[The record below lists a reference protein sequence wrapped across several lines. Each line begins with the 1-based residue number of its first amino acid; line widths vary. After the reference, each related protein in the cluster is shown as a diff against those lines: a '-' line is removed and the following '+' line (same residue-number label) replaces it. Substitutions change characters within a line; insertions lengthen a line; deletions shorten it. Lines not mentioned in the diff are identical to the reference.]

1 MTTFPVA
8 YVLLDHA
15 RLPDEEALIR
25 TLRIRHPDLQ
35 WSPGGL
41 SRSNAADDPM
51 FIRAGDHLM
60 TILMMP
66 APIPYDQELWQRA
79 SWLWPEAFH
88 AVGRH
93 RAHLIVAPMG
103 SAESNKAMKALNYAE
118 NTQLTTAFVGAVVAA
133 LPEVAAV
140 VWRGNV
146 GRSPEM
152 WLDQSRNAFAPYPN
166 QPFALW
172 IEIVPYLA
180 GKTLGA
186 LTIGL
191 SAFTGREIEFEVD
204 GLDQRTVT
212 SRVAQLSSYLIAHG
226 LDDGPRSGAVFEAD
240 SEIDHRVAVLH
251 RSSRFNIGPVISFAS
266 LDDRSGRVRTFPIIP
281 AAIARDHPLLVMLGK
296 VGLFDP
302 AQAENQIRL
311 RPDHY
316 ESEVRLE
323 AFDRGLSQALSGMIA
338 TDIYAEANTNA
349 RRALANGD
357 MASAKA
363 VLQPWADEVGEL
375 QQAVKFAL
383 TVCDA
388 FLFMPAP
395 LRSP

>member
-1 MTTFPVA
+1 MTDLPVA

-15 RLPDEEALIR
+15 RLPDEDALIR
-25 TLRIRHPDLQ
+25 KLRIRHPDLQ
-35 WSPGGL
+35 WSPGGIA
-41 SRSNAADDPM
+41 RGNGADDPM

-79 SWLWPEAFH
+79 SWLWPEAFP

-103 SAESNKAMKALNYAE
+103 SAESNKATKALNYAE
-118 NTQLTTAFVGAVVAA
+118 STQLTTAFVGAVVAA
-133 LPEVAAV
+133 SPDVAAV
-140 VWRGNV
+140 VWGGKV

-172 IEIVPYLA
+172 IEIVPYRS
-180 GKTLGA
+180 GKTIGA
-186 LTIGL
+186 FTTGL
-191 SAFTGREIEFEVD
+191 SAFTGREIEFELD

-212 SRVAQLSSYLIAHG
+212 ARVAQLSAYLIANG
-226 LDDGPRSGAVFEAD
+226 LDDGLRSGAVFEAD

-251 RSSRFNIGPVISFAS
+251 RNSRFNIGPVISFAS
-266 LDDRSGRVRTFPIIP
+266 LDDRSGRIRTFPIIP
-281 AAIARDHPLLVMLGK
+281 PAIARDHPLLVMLGK

-302 AQAENQIRL
+302 AQAENQVRL

-323 AFDRGLSQALSGMIA
+323 TFDRGLSQALSRMIA
-338 TDIYAEANTNA
+338 TDSYAEADTNA
-349 RRALANGD
+349 RRALADGG
-357 MASAKA
+357 MESAKA
-363 VLQPWADEVGEL
+363 ALQPSADEVGQHQL
-375 QQAVKFAL
+375 TANFAL
-383 TVCDA
+383 TV
-388 FLFMPAP
+388 
-395 LRSP
+395 

>member
-1 MTTFPVA
+1 MTDLPVA

-15 RLPDEEALIR
+15 RLPDEDALIR

-35 WSPGGL
+35 WSPGGIA
-41 SRSNAADDPM
+41 RGNGADDPM

-60 TILMMP
+60 TILTMP
-66 APIPYDQELWQRA
+66 TPIPYDQELWQRA

-103 SAESNKAMKALNYAE
+103 SAESNKATKALNYAE
-118 NTQLTTAFVGAVVAA
+118 NTQLTTAFVGALVAA
-133 LPEVAAV
+133 LPDVAAV
-140 VWRGNV
+140 VWQGNV

-152 WLDQSRNAFAPYPN
+152 WLEQSRRAFALYPD

-172 IEIVPYLA
+172 MEIVPYRS
-180 GKTLGA
+180 GKTIGA
-186 LTIGL
+186 FTTGL

-212 SRVAQLSSYLIAHG
+212 ARVAQLSAYLIANG
-226 LDDGPRSGAVFEAD
+226 LDDGLRSGAVFEAD

-251 RSSRFNIGPVISFAS
+251 RNSRFNIGPVISFAS
-266 LDDRSGRVRTFPIIP
+266 LDDRSGRIRTFPIIP
-281 AAIARDHPLLVMLGK
+281 PAIARDHPLLVMLGK

-302 AQAENQIRL
+302 AQAENQVRL

-323 AFDRGLSQALSGMIA
+323 TFDRGLSQALSRMIA
-338 TDIYAEANTNA
+338 TDSYAEADTNA
-349 RRALANGD
+349 RRALANGG
-357 MASAKA
+357 MASARA
-363 VLQPWADEVGEL
+363 ALQPWADEVGEL
-375 QQAVKFAL
+375 LLTAKFAL
-383 TVCDA
+383 TVCDV

-395 LRSP
+395 PRSP

>member
-1 MTTFPVA
+1 MTDFPVA

-15 RLPDEEALIR
+15 HLPDEEALIQ
-25 TLRIRHPDLQ
+25 TLRTRYPDVQ
-35 WSPGGL
+35 WSPGGVL
-41 SRSNAADDPM
+41 RSHDADHPM

-93 RAHLIVAPMG
+93 RAHLIVATMG
-103 SAESNKAMKALNYAE
+103 TAESNKATKALNYTE
-118 NTQLTTAFVGAVVAA
+118 KTQLTTAFAGAVVAA
-133 LPEVAAV
+133 SPDVAAV
-140 VWRGNV
+140 VWQGKV

-152 WLDQSRNAFAPYPN
+152 WLDQSLNAFAPYPD

-212 SRVAQLSSYLIAHG
+212 SRVAQLSSNLIARG
-226 LDDGPRSGAVFEAD
+226 LDDWPKSGTVFEAD
-240 SEIDHRVAVLH
+240 FEIDHRVEMFY
-251 RSSRFNIGPVISFAS
+251 RNSRFNIGPVISFES
-266 LDDRSGRVRTFPIIP
+266 FDDRSGRVRTFPIIP
-281 AAIARDHPLLVMLGK
+281 STIARDHPLLVMLGK

-302 AQAENQIRL
+302 AKVQNLIRL

-316 ESEVRLE
+316 QSEVRLE
-323 AFDRGLSQALSGMIA
+323 GFDRALSQALSCMIA
-338 TDIYAEANTNA
+338 TEGYAEADSNA

-357 MASAKA
+357 PASARA
-363 VLQPWADEVGEL
+363 MLQPWADEVGKIQL
-375 QQAVKFAL
+375 ALKVAL

-388 FLFMPAP
+388 FLFVPAP